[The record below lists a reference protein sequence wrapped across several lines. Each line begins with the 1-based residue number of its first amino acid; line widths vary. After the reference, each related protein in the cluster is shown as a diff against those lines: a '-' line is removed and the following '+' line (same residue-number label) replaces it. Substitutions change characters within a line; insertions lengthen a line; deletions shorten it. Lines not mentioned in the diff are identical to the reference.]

1 MPIRTKHEPTNLY
14 CESGHG
20 AYERETHIFLRESD
34 KEPIRI
40 CKSALELAA
49 YLGGW
54 VDSKKCNL
62 DSQDDECRK
71 GYKELFGCHRPGC
84 GKDKI

>member
-14 CESGHG
+14 CEHGHG
-20 AYERETHIFLRESD
+20 AYERETHIFLREPD

-54 VDSKKCNL
+54 VDSKKCRGYVS
-62 DSQDDECRK
+62 DVHDVEEYYKDE
-71 GYKELFGCHRPGC
+71 P
-84 GKDKI
+84 